1 MVTDEMSKTEL
12 IVFGICIYTSETI
25 VRSDKTRQ
33 PLGFIQ
39 YPTEA
44 PSDVVDKEYYPE
56 EY

>member
-25 VRSDKTRQ
+25 VRSDKTRR